1 MSKGGARLTE
11 ATVIDDKYIVFALD
25 DEEYAIP
32 VESVG
37 SIERILPI
45 TRVPSTPKY
54 VKGVINLRGV
64 VTPVIDLK
72 EKFKN
77 QSIVFDEQTRIIIV
91 HINDITVGFIV
102 DSANDVVDINTEEV
116 EPSPETIDTEVT
128 EFIEGVV
135 KMDNRLFILLDLE
148 KVLHEEETEEVKA

>member
-37 SIERILPI
+37 AIERILPI